1 MLLQTDLE
9 FNQNQIKT
17 HNKKYNLHM
26 FHTKIHGG
34 KAFAVEQKIREFKK
48 ILLKSKRFEK
58 LKSNRITPNE
68 LIKEAAQNM
77 NETIS
82 YKYGIAPETI
92 EKKSLDPANGDYFR
106 EIYDFKRLKKVEN
119 YQGRNEKYN
128 LKVDK

>member
-1 MLLQTDLE
+1 
-9 FNQNQIKT
+9 
-17 HNKKYNLHM
+17 
-26 FHTKIHGG
+26 
-34 KAFAVEQKIREFKK
+34 
-48 ILLKSKRFEK
+48 
-58 LKSNRITPNE
+58 
-68 LIKEAAQNM
+68 M

-82 YKYGIAPETI
+82 SKYGIAPETI